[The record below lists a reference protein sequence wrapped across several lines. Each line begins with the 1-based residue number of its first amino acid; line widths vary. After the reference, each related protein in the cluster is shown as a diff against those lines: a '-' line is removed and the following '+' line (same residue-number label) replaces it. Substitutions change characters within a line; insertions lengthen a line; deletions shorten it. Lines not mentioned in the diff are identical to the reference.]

1 MIIELALS
9 MVMNFTPPTVHDT
22 RDLDFR
28 VPNFDNA
35 PRFDMR
41 DGVRGRNPIRQSRE
55 TRPRLRENN
64 DDLVLLLRKEFG
76 DKYKIIRWR
85 GKIIVIKEDNRQTKR
100 RNRGKRR
107 R

>member
-1 MIIELALS
+1 MIITLALS
-9 MVMNFTPPTVHDT
+9 MVMNFIPPTIHDT

-28 VPNFDNA
+28 VPNFNNA
-35 PRFDMR
+35 PRFNVQ
-41 DGVRGRNPIRQSRE
+41 DGVRGRNPIRQQRE
-55 TRPRLRENN
+55 TRPRPRENN

-85 GKIIVIKEDNRQTKR
+85 GNIIIIKEDNKKTKR
-100 RNRGKRR
+100 RNKGKRR